1 LVLKATQAHC
11 ACHRA
16 PALRNYLIEPSPVLP
31 EIGRMALMLEAGKG
45 WAVSKESCR
54 PDATFS
60 AQAEPLV
67 EIRTLERYT
76 ELDLIKT

>member
-1 LVLKATQAHC
+1 
-11 ACHRA
+11 
-16 PALRNYLIEPSPVLP
+16 
-31 EIGRMALMLEAGKG
+31 MALMLEAGKG

-76 ELDLIKT
+76 ELDLIKAERCRSATQETDRTREVLFAHFKQ